1 MYEKTFKINSNDVDS
16 NLELR
21 LSNLF
26 RYMQD
31 VASEHCDTFHA
42 SHNELN
48 ALNYAWVVFRMEVR
62 LSKMPK
68 LDEEIIVSTHP
79 GDKKGFMYPRFFE
92 FYDLKRN
99 LIGTSASMWAI
110 IDRTTRRVVIS
121 PKGVNDIPGENDPN
135 DIPLPLKVS
144 GDADIFIEDRKV
156 RYSEIDLNGHLNNTQ
171 YVEYIMDTHEPSFYK
186 THRIKQIN
194 IDYDKEIREG
204 EVISLF
210 TNNEEVEIIKGTSG
224 DTRNFIA
231 KIVYER
237 R

>member
-1 MYEKTFKINSNDVDS
+1 MYEKKFQINSNDVDS

-31 VASEHCDTFHA
+31 VASEHSAFFHA
-42 SHNELN
+42 SHSELKE
-48 ALNYAWVVFRMEVR
+48 LNYAWVVFRFEVR
-62 LSKMPK
+62 LFKMPK

-79 GDKKGFMYPRFFE
+79 GDKRAFMYPRFFE
-92 FYDLKRN
+92 FYDSNRN
-99 LIGTSASMWAI
+99 LIGASSSMWAI
-110 IDRTTRRVVIS
+110 IDRSTRKVVIS
-121 PKGVNDIPGENDPN
+121 PRGVGEIPGESESN
-135 DIPLPLKVS
+135 DIPLPDRIKD
-144 GDADIFIEDRKV
+144 DADIFLEDRKV

-186 THRIKQIN
+186 SHRIKQIN

-204 EVISLF
+204 DVISLF
-210 TNNEEVEIIKGTSG
+210 TNDEEIEIIKGTSG

-231 KIVYER
+231 KIVYESR
-237 R
+237 